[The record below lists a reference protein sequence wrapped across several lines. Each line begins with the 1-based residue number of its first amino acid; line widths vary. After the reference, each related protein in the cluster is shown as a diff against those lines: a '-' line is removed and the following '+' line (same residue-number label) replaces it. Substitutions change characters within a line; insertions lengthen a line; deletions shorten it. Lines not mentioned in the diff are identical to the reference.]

1 MISDLRLNP
10 HLRRTSLLIISHLGN
25 EYSSLEREKAI
36 DYLTVD
42 NEEFILETKGKEETD
57 ESGNMVE
64 LAKNIVVNHWGTILS
79 SRRLKLNEDGY
90 IKIIEG
96 KDLVDTN
103 EGNITLQKFLN
114 NSKYKCRNYLL

>member
-1 MISDLRLNP
+1 MDDIAETLNCMISDLRLNP

-57 ESGNMVE
+57 G
-64 LAKNIVVNHWGTILS
+64 
-79 SRRLKLNEDGY
+79 
-90 IKIIEG
+90 
-96 KDLVDTN
+96 
-103 EGNITLQKFLN
+103 
-114 NSKYKCRNYLL
+114 

>member
-1 MISDLRLNP
+1 MMKQSRHLKKSLRNTQEIHSLLYDIAETLNCMISDLRLNP

-57 ESGNMVE
+57 G
-64 LAKNIVVNHWGTILS
+64 
-79 SRRLKLNEDGY
+79 
-90 IKIIEG
+90 
-96 KDLVDTN
+96 
-103 EGNITLQKFLN
+103 
-114 NSKYKCRNYLL
+114 

>member
-1 MISDLRLNP
+1 MRNTQEIHSLLYDIAETLNCMISDLRLNP

-57 ESGNMVE
+57 G
-64 LAKNIVVNHWGTILS
+64 
-79 SRRLKLNEDGY
+79 
-90 IKIIEG
+90 
-96 KDLVDTN
+96 
-103 EGNITLQKFLN
+103 
-114 NSKYKCRNYLL
+114 

>member
-1 MISDLRLNP
+1 MRNTQEIHSLLDDIAETLNCMISDLRLNP

-57 ESGNMVE
+57 G
-64 LAKNIVVNHWGTILS
+64 
-79 SRRLKLNEDGY
+79 
-90 IKIIEG
+90 
-96 KDLVDTN
+96 
-103 EGNITLQKFLN
+103 
-114 NSKYKCRNYLL
+114 